1 MSSRFERFAKMA
13 EEEFGLTIVKTE
25 SRETSTFESLFGV
38 SIETLAQYEL
48 PYSISIYDLGYYDDL
63 KMSIVLGDSLP
74 TVNFDTDEYTHM
86 AA

>member
-13 EEEFGLTIVKTE
+13 EEEFGLTVVKTE
-25 SRETSTFESLFGV
+25 SREISTFESLFGV

-48 PYSISIYDLGYYDDL
+48 PYAISTYDLGYYSDM
-63 KMSIVLGDSLP
+63 KMSKVLGDSRP
-74 TVNFDTDEYTHM
+74 TINFDTDGYTIM

>member
-25 SRETSTFESLFGV
+25 SQETSTFESLFGV

-48 PYSISIYDLGYYDDL
+48 PYSISTYDLGYYDDF
-63 KMSIVLGDSLP
+63 KMSKVLGDSLP
-74 TVNFDTDEYTHM
+74 TVNFDTDGYMHM

>member
-13 EEEFGLTIVKTE
+13 KEEFGLTVAKTE

-38 SIETLAQYEL
+38 SIKTLAQYEL
-48 PYSISIYDLGYYDDL
+48 PYSISTYDFGYYEDS
-63 KMSIVLGDSLP
+63 KMSKVLGDSLP
-74 TVNFDTDEYTHM
+74 TVNFDTDGYMHI